1 MKKFFLF
8 AATLLGLVACNKN
21 EADINVPARQITI
34 HATADMNNGSAA
46 SGPHRIAPNDITA
59 SSVSFHWQE
68 GDKIWVFKPDFSE
81 KQLFTIVNSSI
92 NGNQA
97 DFTGTALS
105 DMSLYYVA
113 YDDNNANEEML
124 MALASGAPATL
135 NYRPDGKN
143 WVFSGYGMA
152 DNFSITS
159 HATVRMQ
166 LKGSCKLGK
175 VTYLC
180 MSENPGEYLP
190 TAMSINFVHGEYD
203 GLQLSETPI
212 EVTLP
217 LSSIFPYGFTIRF
230 YDTDDNLILEKSK
243 TGDSFYNA
251 FTNYALVN
259 LGVIEVAAPEPHT
272 PVYVDLGLPSG
283 TLWADCNVGATCG
296 STAASWYGDY
306 FAWGEVAKK
315 SNYATDWSNYF
326 DFKEMSGST
335 PVFNKYNKDA
345 KTLLDETE
353 DVASVQWGSSWCMPT
368 KEQCNEL
375 MLNCNFTWETDYLGI
390 SGLNGFKLVNKTD
403 ETKFIFLPAAG
414 YQNGT
419 EKQQFNNGLYW
430 SKTLYTDYSM
440 DRNAYYLSFYY
451 TNPSLY
457 GFILIQITRYTG
469 IVVRPVR
476 K

>member
-143 WVFSGYGMA
+143 WVFSGQGIA
-152 DNFSITS
+152 DNFSIKS
-159 HATVRMQ
+159 HSTVRMQ

-180 MSENPGEYLP
+180 MSKNPGEYLP

-217 LSSIFPYGFTIRF
+217 LSSIAPYGFTIRF

-251 FTNYALVN
+251 FTNHALVN
-259 LGVIEVAAPEPHT
+259 LGVIEVAEPFVPT
-272 PVYVDLGLPSG
+272 YVDLGLPSG
-283 TLWADCNVGATCG
+283 LKWATCNVGATAPEG
-296 STAASWYGDY
+296 YGDY
-306 FAWGEVAKK
+306 FAWGETEPKDV
-315 SNYATDWSNYF
+315 YDWSTYF
-326 DFKEMSGST
+326 DSNDGETFTKYYNGGGKTVLDPEDDAAHVNWGGSWRMPT
-335 PVFNKYNKDA
+335 YAELDELKNTQNCEWKWCDGEIEKYNNTTVKGYLVTS
-345 KTLLDETE
+345 KTN
-353 DVASVQWGSSWCMPT
+353 SNS
-368 KEQCNEL
+368 
-375 MLNCNFTWETDYLGI
+375 
-390 SGLNGFKLVNKTD
+390 
-403 ETKFIFLPAAG
+403 IFLPASGFRDGSSLGSVGFEG
-414 YQNGT
+414 YYRSSS
-419 EKQQFNNGLYW
+419 LC
-430 SKTLYTDYSM
+430 DYNSSL
-440 DRNAYYLSFYY
+440 AYYLLFGEGSVDWGDF
-451 TNPSLY
+451 S
-457 GFILIQITRYTG
+457 RYRG
-469 IVVRPVR
+469 LSVRPVCTVVE
-476 K
+476 

>member
-1 MKKFFLF
+1 MIMKKFFLF
-8 AATLLGLVACNKN
+8 AATLLGLVACDKN
-21 EADINVPARQITI
+21 EADFNAPARQITI

-59 SSVSFHWQE
+59 STVSFHWEE

-159 HATVRMQ
+159 HSTVRMQ

-217 LSSIFPYGFTIRF
+217 LSSIAPYGFTIRF

-251 FTNYALVN
+251 FTNHTLVN
-259 LGVIEVAAPEPHT
+259 LGVIEVAAVT
-272 PVYVDLGLPSG
+272 PTHEYVDLGLPSG
-283 TLWADCNVGATCG
+283 TKWATCNVGATCG
-296 STAASWYGDY
+296 STAESWYGDY
-306 FAWGEVAKK
+306 FAWGETSPKVVYNWSTYKWCNGSYGTYTK
-315 SNYATDWSNYF
+315 YCTNSEYGYNGFTDGKTTL
-326 DFKEMSGST
+326 DLED
-335 PVFNKYNKDA
+335 DA
-345 KTLLDETE
+345 AH
-353 DVASVQWGSSWCMPT
+353 VNWGGNWRMPT
-368 KEQCNEL
+368 KEEQDEL
-375 MLNCNFTWETDYLGI
+375 RNTDNCTWVWQENYNSAGVNGYLVT
-390 SGLNGFKLVNKTD
+390 S
-403 ETKFIFLPAAG
+403 TKNDNFIFLPASG
-414 YQNGT
+414 YSASYAVGSS
-419 EKQQFNNGLYW
+419 GYYW
-430 SKTLYTDYSM
+430 SASLDADDSTVALYISFNSGLVDW
-440 DRNAYYLSFYY
+440 DRNSR
-451 TNPSLY
+451 NGGCP
-457 GFILIQITRYTG
+457 
-469 IVVRPVR
+469 VRPVC

>member
-1 MKKFFLF
+1 MIMKKFFLF
-8 AATLLGLVACNKN
+8 AVTLLGLVACNKN

-34 HATADMNNGSAA
+34 HATADVNNGSAA

-68 GDKIWVFKPDFSE
+68 GDKIWVFKPGFSE

-105 DMSLYYVA
+105 DMSSYYVA

-259 LGVIEVAAPEPHT
+259 LGVIEVAAVT
-272 PVYVDLGLPSG
+272 PTHEYVDLGLSVK
-283 TLWADCNVGATCG
+283 WATCNVGATKPEE
-296 STAASWYGDY
+296 YGDY
-306 FAWGEVAKK
+306 FAWGETSPKTT
-315 SNYATDWSNYF
+315 YAEDWSNYF
-326 DFKEMSGST
+326 DTNDGGLTFI
-335 PVFNKYNKDA
+335 KYYKDGGLT
-345 KTLLDETE
+345 TLEPANDAAH
-353 DVASVQWGSSWCMPT
+353 VNWGGNWRMPT
-368 KEQCNEL
+368 KAEFEDLQNIC
-375 MLNCNFTWETDYLGI
+375 TWNWTQKNGI
-390 SGLNGFKLVNKTD
+390 NGYEVKGPNDNT
-403 ETKFIFLPAAG
+403 IFLPASGDGSLPYSVGFDG
-414 YQNGT
+414 Y
-419 EKQQFNNGLYW
+419 YW
-430 SKTLYTDYSM
+430 SSSRFEYNSSSAGNLVFSSGGM
-440 DRNAYYLSFYY
+440 DWSEFGRYRGLS
-451 TNPSLY
+451 
-457 GFILIQITRYTG
+457 
-469 IVVRPVR
+469 VRPVCE
-476 K
+476 